1 MPINGIFT
9 LIGLGLILL
18 GGASGIALFLRAVV
32 GKDKI
37 SEGPGIATLWGL
49 FIIGLVGGI
58 IILASMQ

>member
-1 MPINGIFT
+1 MQNYVILH
-9 LIGLGLILL
+9 LIGLGLVFL

-37 SEGPGIATLWGL
+37 SEGPGIGTLWGL

-58 IILASMQ
+58 IIMVSTR